1 MRFKIKLQE
10 FQKQLAVSRRH
21 REPKCTDMKGRLFAA
36 RVVSFE
42 REGNFDLADGEEV
55 RAQPR
60 AQLFKKPVQNEKQWL
75 QQIHGRIQVHVLFE
89 VGAEFL
95 GDQGLL
101 VRAPRQAP
109 PIKPLL
115 PQPLDNGNFGKS
127 RKFSTSAPKSRQT
140 RQAC

>member
-21 REPKCTDMKGRLFAA
+21 REPKCTDMKSRLFAA

-55 RAQPR
+55 HAQPH

-89 VGAEFL
+89 VRAEFL

-101 VRAPRQAP
+101 VRA
-109 PIKPLL
+109 
-115 PQPLDNGNFGKS
+115 
-127 RKFSTSAPKSRQT
+127 
-140 RQAC
+140 